1 MGFIPID
8 EKLQKSDAIADFFSA
23 LIQDE
28 RNVLPKLNIPEILLA
43 KLRPGLDANATHS
56 VVVSRFKE
64 AGIPTGPLSEG
75 VPNSLEE
82 LTRIIIEEIFDSIQ
96 NEMRVDTVVDQGI
109 QIISAGANAGGP
121 VVTNG
126 SNPAPHTA
134 IGVPR

>member
-28 RNVLPKLNIPEILLA
+28 RNVLPKLNIPDILLA

-64 AGIPTGPLSEG
+64 AGIPTGPLAEG

-96 NEMRVDTVVDQGI
+96 NEMRVDAAVDAGMQVV
-109 QIISAGANAGGP
+109 SAGANAGGP
-121 VVTNG
+121 IITNG
-126 SNPAPHTA
+126 SNLQPHTSTGIA
-134 IGVPR
+134 R